1 MISMNNKIK
10 VVFLGTNGWYDS
22 ENGHT
27 TCVFIDTKECYIIL
41 DAGSGIYKIDK
52 YITEEKPVFLFLS
65 HLHLDHISGLHI
77 LNKFRLKKGLTIYC
91 YEGGKQY
98 LEAIINHPYTMP
110 LDQLPY
116 TVSVC
121 ELKQGSHTGFPYL
134 VEWGKLDHPA
144 YCLGYRF
151 EFGSTTIAFCTDT
164 GYCNT
169 IIDLSQGADLLIAEF
184 AAKEGQ
190 DSTSWPHLGPIDAAN
205 AARNSGVKRL
215 ALIHFDA
222 DNYDTLDSR
231 KYAEEQAA
239 QIFVNTFSAYDEMEI
254 NI

>member
-1 MISMNNKIK
+1 MNDKIK

-22 ENGHT
+22 ETGHT
-27 TCVFIDTKECYIIL
+27 TCVLLDTKKCYIIL

-52 YITEEKPVFLFLS
+52 YITEEKPVFLFLT
-65 HLHLDHISGLHI
+65 HFHLDHINGLHI
-77 LNKFRLKKGLTIYC
+77 LNKFLFKKGLVICC

-98 LEAIINHPYTMP
+98 LDTIINHPYTMP

-116 TVSVC
+116 KVKVY
-121 ELKQGSHTGFPYL
+121 ELKRESHTRFPYK
-134 VEWGKLDHPA
+134 VKWSKLLHPS

-151 EFGSTTIAFCTDT
+151 EFGGTAIAFCTDT

-169 IIDLSQGADLLIAEF
+169 IIDLSQDADLLIAECSV
-184 AAKEGQ
+184 KEGQ
-190 DSTSWPHLGPIDAAN
+190 ESTAWPHLEPVDAAK
-205 AARNSGVKRL
+205 AARNAGVKKL

-222 DNYDTLDSR
+222 ENYDTLDLR
-231 KYAEEQAA
+231 KYAEKQAA